1 VALSIGLNSATAA
14 QIAADYMTLFSFL
27 CLTNGVCCTSSS
39 GACNSASLIIFNQSN
54 LLFLTFSSLIA
65 KLFF

>member
-1 VALSIGLNSATAA
+1 VALSIAPSTASAANA
-14 QIAADYMTLFSFL
+14 AADYMALFSFL